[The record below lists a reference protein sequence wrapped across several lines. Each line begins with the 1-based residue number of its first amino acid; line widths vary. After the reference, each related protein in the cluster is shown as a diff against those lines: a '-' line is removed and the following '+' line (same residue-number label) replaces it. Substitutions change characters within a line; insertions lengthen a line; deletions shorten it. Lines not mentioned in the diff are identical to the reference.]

1 MPEFTLGTVDLVLVA
16 LYAVG
21 IVALGVWLGRRHEDA
36 EQYFLAGRS
45 MVWPVIGI
53 SLYASNMG
61 STALVGL
68 AGDAYSTGISVF
80 NYEWMAAVVLVFFVI
95 FLAPFYINSR
105 VYTMPEFLERRY
117 DARSRYYFSGLTLF
131 GNIVIDTAGHLYAG
145 GLVLKVIFPDLPL
158 SATIVVLALLAGA
171 YTVLGGLS
179 AVMFT
184 DVIQTG
190 LLVVGSAVIS
200 VLAFDR
206 VGSWEA
212 VTAVTN
218 PEMLSLVRPLG
229 DPAVPWLGLVFGVPL
244 LGFYFWCTN
253 QFMVQRVLSA
263 KDVDHARWGGLL
275 AAALKVP
282 VIFIM
287 VLPGTMARV
296 LYPDL
301 QNPDMVFPTMMF
313 DMLPT
318 GLRGLVLT
326 GFVAAIM
333 SSIDSTL
340 NSASTLVTMDFVSK
354 WKPDL
359 DREQLMRV
367 GRVATG
373 VFMVMAAVWAPQIQH
388 FGSLFKYLQSVLAYI
403 SPPIVVVFLLGV
415 FWRRTTARG
424 AFASLMA
431 GLVLAAVLFPLNAVV
446 QPAWMPDVHFLYVAP
461 ILFVATAAVAVA
473 VSLRDRRPPPEK
485 VEELTWSLDFFA
497 REGEALAGMPWWKNY
512 RVLSG
517 LVLAATAAVVGMW
530 W

>member
-1 MPEFTLGTVDLVLVA
+1 VPEFTLGTVDLGIVA
-16 LYAVG
+16 LYIVG
-21 IVALGVWLGRRHEDA
+21 VVILGVWLGRKHENSED
-36 EQYFLAGRS
+36 YFLAGRN
-45 MVWPVIGI
+45 MLWPVIGI

-68 AGDAYSTGISVF
+68 AGDAYSTGISVY
-80 NYEWMAAVVLVFFVI
+80 NYEWMAAAVLVFFVI
-95 FLAPFYINSR
+95 FLAPFYINSK

-117 DARSRYYFSGLTLF
+117 DGRSRYYFSGLTLF
-131 GNIVIDTAGHLYAG
+131 GNIIIDTAGHLYAG
-145 GLVLKVIFPDLPL
+145 GLVLKVIFPEVPL
-158 SATIVVLALLAGA
+158 STTIVILALLAGA
-171 YTVLGGLS
+171 YTIVGGLS
-179 AVMFT
+179 AVMVT
-184 DVIQTG
+184 DVIQTVI
-190 LLVVGSAVIS
+190 LVAGSIFIS
-200 VLAFDR
+200 VMAFTQ

-218 PEMLSLVRPLG
+218 PEMLSLVRPLD

-253 QFMVQRVLSA
+253 QFMVQRILSA
-263 KDVDHARWGGLL
+263 RDVNHARWGGLL
-275 AAALKVP
+275 AAALKIP

-301 QNPDMVFPTMMF
+301 ENPDMVFPTMMM
-313 DMLPT
+313 DMLPA
-318 GLRGLVLT
+318 GIRGLVLT

-359 DREQLMRV
+359 DRSQLMKV

-373 VFMVMAAVWAPQIQH
+373 VFMVLAAIWAPQIQQ

-415 FWRRTTARG
+415 FWKRTTAEG
-424 AFASLMA
+424 AFWSLMA
-431 GLVLAAVLFPLNAVV
+431 GLVMAAVLFPLNAIV
-446 QPAWMPDVHFLYVAP
+446 QPAWMPDIHFLYVAP
-461 ILFVATAAVAVA
+461 ILLVLTGVVAVT
-473 VSLRDRRPPPEK
+473 VSLRDDPPPTEK
-485 VEELTWSLDFFA
+485 VEDLTWSREFFQQ
-497 REGEALAGMPWWKNY
+497 ESEALEGIPWWKNY
-512 RVLSG
+512 RTLSV
-517 LVLAATAAVVGMW
+517 LVLLSTAAVVGW
-530 W
+530 WW